1 MNLFSKPSAW
11 APPGTALITG
21 ASSGIGAAFARR
33 LAREGYSLILHGRRE
48 ELLAGLCREL
58 RAAHPVA
65 ADYLLAEL
73 AREEDVLRVQE
84 RVLTTPDLRL
94 LVNNAGMG
102 TVKFFHEDEVG
113 QHLDLVLVH
122 VLATLRLTHAA
133 IQNMIAHGGGAIINV
148 SSVAAF
154 LVTPGN
160 ATYCAS
166 KLFLNSFTE
175 SLDLEL
181 RDRGIRLQALCPGF
195 TTTDF
200 HGRIGMTIHPSLRR
214 HFMSAERVVE
224 TSLRDL
230 SRGRVVSIPGRR
242 NRFAAFVARSLPR
255 PVWYALVRRYT
266 AKGRRLRGIVDGE
279 D

>member
-1 MNLFSKPSAW
+1 MTLIPKGLPC

-33 LAREGYSLILHGRRE
+33 LAREGYDLLLHGRRE
-48 ELLAGLCREL
+48 ELLAGLCSEL
-58 RAAHPVA
+58 RAAHRIS
-65 ADYLLAEL
+65 ADYILAEL
-73 AREEDVLRVQE
+73 TRQDDLARVEERLVA
-84 RVLTTPDLRL
+84 TPALKL

-102 TVKFFHEDEVG
+102 TVKFFHEEEVD
-113 QHLDLVLVH
+113 QQVDLVLVH
-122 VLATLRLTHAA
+122 VLATMRLTHAA
-133 IQNMIAHGGGAIINV
+133 IRHMLVRGGGAIINV

-175 SLDLEL
+175 SLDLEM

-214 HFMSAERVVE
+214 HFMAPEPVVE
-224 TSLRDL
+224 RSLRDL
-230 SRGRVVSIPGRR
+230 ARGKVVSIPGVR
-242 NRFAAFVARSLPR
+242 NRLAAFVARSLPR
-255 PVWYALVRRYT
+255 PLWYALVRRFSM
-266 AKGRRLRGIVDGE
+266 KGRRLRGIVDGG